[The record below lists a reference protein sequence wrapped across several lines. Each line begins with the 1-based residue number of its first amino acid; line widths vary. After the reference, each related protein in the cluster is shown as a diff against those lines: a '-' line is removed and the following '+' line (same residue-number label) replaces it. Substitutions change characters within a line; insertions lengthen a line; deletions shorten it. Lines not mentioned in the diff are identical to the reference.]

1 MPLFHYGPTTCIPL
15 SIIYLKYRLTTRW
28 AGPPPYAWRRTR
40 GSGCSLPRRQER
52 SGTTMLLFF
61 GKQKNIGNKRSSGA
75 SRARWWHWLAGWRN
89 RRGTALGYVRR
100 RRRKKRGE
108 ECWTRWS
115 WTMSDVVKAKK
126 SEKKIRLLQRPRKNY
141 WQCFWICR
149 SKSCQSANLI
159 SLFFLG
165 GHFCVIPHIGVCA
178 FPYLFAKA
186 RTLFKKPASEVS
198 DTIIS
203 FFTSLAGFA
212 SVCGLPWCAFKKVWK
227 MYATQKFAPIV
238 SFFNLR

>member
-126 SEKKIRLLQRPRKNY
+126 VGKKNPAIAKKLLAMFLDLSLKELP
-141 WQCFWICR
+141 ICE
-149 SKSCQSANLI
+149 LDI
-159 SLFFLG
+159 FIFFG
-165 GHFCVIPHIGVCA
+165 GTLLRHPSYRGLCVSVLVCKGPDTVQEASFRGFRHYNIVLHFPSWFCLRMWPAVVC
-178 FPYLFAKA
+178 L
-186 RTLFKKPASEVS
+186 
-198 DTIIS
+198 
-203 FFTSLAGFA
+203 
-212 SVCGLPWCAFKKVWK
+212 
-227 MYATQKFAPIV
+227 
-238 SFFNLR
+238 